1 MRYDFDKV
9 FNKENTDSVKWNFTK
24 KILGYDDVIPMWIAD
39 MDFETVPEVKEAI
52 IKRAAQGIYGY
63 SETMAGYYDA
73 IINWTEK
80 RHQWKVE
87 KEWLCISPGVIT
99 ALNIVVKALTHPGD
113 KVIIQSPVYYPFF
126 NSISRNGCEILNNPL
141 KSVEGRYYID
151 FEDLEEKI
159 KDERVKLMIICNP
172 HNPIGRVWTK
182 EELQKIGEIC
192 LKHDVIV
199 VSDEI
204 HSDLIYKGYKHTP
217 FASIS
222 KEFEQNSI
230 TCTAPSKTFNLAG
243 LQTSNIIIPNK
254 KLRKEY
260 NIALE
265 NMGISRLNLFGVIGC
280 EAAYKYGEEWL
291 EQLLDYIE
299 ENKNFTEKYISE
311 KIPKL
316 KVVKAEG
323 TYLLWIDFREL
334 GMKGKDLKKFM
345 MTKAK
350 VAFNEGFIFGEGG
363 EGFERMNIACP
374 RSILQEALKRIEEAV
389 NNI

>member
-1 MRYDFDKV
+1 MKYDFDKI

-24 KILGYDDVIPMWIAD
+24 KVLGYDDVIPMWIAD

-52 IKRAAQGIYGY
+52 MKRAAQGIYGY
-63 SETMAGYYDA
+63 SEIMDGYYDA
-73 IINWTEK
+73 ITNWMEK
-80 RHQWKVE
+80 RHQWKIE
-87 KEWLCISPGVIT
+87 REWLSISPGVVT
-99 ALNIVVKALTHPGD
+99 ALSIIVKAFTHPGD

-126 NSISRNGCEILNNPL
+126 NSIYRNGCEILNNPL
-141 KSVEGRYYID
+141 KAVENRYYID

-204 HSDLIYKGYKHTP
+204 HCDLIYKGYKYTP

-222 KEFEQNSI
+222 KKFEQNSI

-265 NMGISRLNLFGVIGC
+265 NMGISRLNLFGAIGC
-280 EAAYKYGEEWL
+280 EAAYEYGEEWL

-299 ENKNFTEKYISE
+299 ENKNYTEKYISE
-311 KIPKL
+311 KISKL

-334 GMKGKDLKKFM
+334 GMNGKELKRFM